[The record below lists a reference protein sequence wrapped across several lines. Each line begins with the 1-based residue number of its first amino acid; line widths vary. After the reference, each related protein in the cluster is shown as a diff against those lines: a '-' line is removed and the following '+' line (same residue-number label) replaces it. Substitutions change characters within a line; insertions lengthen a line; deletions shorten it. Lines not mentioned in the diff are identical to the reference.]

1 MSSNGSDLFSIQN
14 DPMHAKKSG
23 DRSTKWIFA
32 VLAFFGFLGLLMC
45 GGVVALVY
53 FAANRN
59 NVADLPVRSGGFR
72 EDAVRFNASLSK
84 KAKELSTNSPHGTFA
99 VPLESATESHTTNN
113 ATSADDVQLLDD
125 VRSWVEET
133 VAKSNLGE
141 APSLNKR
148 VFWAAVNQR
157 LNPRK
162 KNWLNSLLIEQL
174 FSQSD
179 PSPETE
185 GTGIVLD
192 VQRNGRFAH
201 ADLLFQSYTG
211 DALSIQWF
219 LFLEDAKWTIYDW
232 QRMEYGRRASDE
244 YANYFENIDLP
255 NVEGY
260 DLVCAKLASAVSKS
274 EDRNAALREIR
285 EAEAIKVLPR
295 DRHVTLLR
303 TAWSYQ
309 ELDSHT
315 DALRCLN
322 SISDKQASWGVWQTI
337 YESYRAQG
345 KDEDAAKA
353 LEEAIQQS
361 PSHPNMAS
369 RTSESLLSK
378 GQLSEAFDSSFRAWR
393 FFPRN
398 YMWTSNV
405 IRTVPIGKEIE
416 VLTAAASLDPSH
428 EILLDVIERM
438 SWSQRFTKEL
448 LTQLQS
454 EPWVTQDLIA
464 YLQLHEVEET
474 VEESESSAKSQNDF
488 ISNTNDKKLAIALA
502 LLTDSDSESIREK
515 ARSWFET
522 ECEIRNQFDLVINH
536 EKTRKSY
543 LTKISNTLAYDELWF
558 DRQKL
563 ISALERVSADASNE
577 PQVQAL
583 LGWGKQFSD
592 PQAAK
597 DHFEICLKEMEKPRD
612 SISEIA
618 SGEKSDDTVETPTE
632 LTPEWLTRIKLSLA
646 EIMVRQGQ
654 AIPALERW
662 MTDETIVRSIVD
674 WTINRQDADNLP
686 GMIKLL
692 QKDGSPAQRWLCL
705 KMEAALAAMAED
717 YKKSDE
723 LLRLASDF
731 LRGQND
737 ESTKWKAD
745 VIASLRG
752 AQLVERKQLE
762 LVPTLDE
769 PDLERLLL
777 EAFRTVDAIKD
788 IESTTTLVE
797 IAEKSEAKSDKLDRE
812 IFRAKAAIA
821 SSNQQWKQGASM
833 QKKVMELDGFNVDRN
848 FNTLDTLDWV
858 NAALLAG
865 ELNEVREKVEPL
877 PEVKQLVVTKA
888 NYLLVSNQIDSLR
901 NLLGKSSSDSVG
913 DWLTDAQTRK
923 WLQDKP
929 ETMRQLYE
937 QFAVS
942 PFGISVSTFGND
954 FSQLQLD
961 AAISSYAWDER
972 SILSR
977 LETLSSDRPSIS
989 KLNTRVT
996 RKNEGSWIVSI
1007 GNARYGLQI
1016 NSKPRGREAML
1027 PKELGDMVS
1036 KPLTWISLQSL
1047 QESDAIDGNL
1057 PSLMNAILD
1066 GVPDILVDVNKS
1078 IIWFGAQ
1085 IPKDWYAGHPPEI
1098 TSKTVFGYSLTYA
1111 DSIEPLEE
1119 PDSAAGK
1126 RISFF
1131 QARSILK
1138 KNASQ
1143 NVWVD
1148 VQLGT
1153 VTERVPGELFGIVE
1167 NETRM
1172 EIRLTGP
1179 SQLAPFLQ
1187 PGQRVIV
1194 YQCYRNE
1201 QSGLFESR

>member
-1 MSSNGSDLFSIQN
+1 MSSNGSHLFSIQN
-14 DPMHAKKSG
+14 DPMHAKKSV

-32 VLAFFGFLGLLMC
+32 VLAFFGFVGLLMC
-45 GGVVALVY
+45 GGVFALVY
-53 FAANRN
+53 FAANRS
-59 NVADLPVRSGGFR
+59 NVADLPTRSGGFR
-72 EDAVRFNASLSK
+72 EDAIRFNASLFK
-84 KAKELSTNSPHGTFA
+84 KAKELSTNSPTVTSA
-99 VPLESATESHTTNN
+99 VPLESAAESQTTDN
-113 ATSADDVQLLDD
+113 TSSGEDVQPVKE

-133 VAKSNLGE
+133 VAKSNTGE

-148 VFWAAVNQR
+148 VFLAAVNQR

-162 KNWLNSLLIEQL
+162 KNWLNSLLIEQI
-174 FSQSD
+174 FSQAD

-192 VQRNGRFAH
+192 VQRNGRFAR

-211 DALSIQWF
+211 DSLSIQWF
-219 LFLEDAKWTIYDW
+219 LILEDANWTIYDW
-232 QRMEYGRRASDE
+232 QRMEYGRRASEE
-244 YANYFENIDLP
+244 YANYFENIDSQD
-255 NVEGY
+255 VEGF
-260 DLVCAKLASAVSKS
+260 DLAIAKLGSAVSKS

-295 DRHVTLLR
+295 DHHVRLLR

-322 SISDKQASWGVWQTI
+322 SISDKHASWGVWQTI

-353 LEEAIQQS
+353 LEEAIRQS

-378 GQLSEAFDSSFRAWR
+378 GKLTEAFDSSFRAWR
-393 FFPRN
+393 YFPRN

-405 IRTVPIGKEIE
+405 IRTVPVGKEIE

-438 SWSQRFTKEL
+438 SWSQRFTKDL

-454 EPWVTQDLIA
+454 KPWVSKDLFA

-474 VEESESSAKSQNDF
+474 AEDGESSDNSRSNS
-488 ISNTNDKKLAIALA
+488 ISDANDKKLAIALA

-522 ECEIRNQFDLVINH
+522 ECETRNQFDLVINN

-543 LTKISNTLAYDELWF
+543 LTKISNTLAYDDLWF

-563 ISALERVSADASNE
+563 VTALERVSEDASKE
-577 PQVQAL
+577 PLVQAL

-597 DHFEICLKEMEKPRD
+597 DHFELCLKEMEKPRD
-612 SISEIA
+612 SVSEIA
-618 SGEKSDDTVETPTE
+618 SSEAIDATIETPDDQSS
-632 LTPEWLTRIKLSLA
+632 EWLTSIKFFLA

-692 QKDGSPAQRWLCL
+692 QEDGLPAQRWLCL
-705 KMEAALAAMAED
+705 KMEAALAAMSED

-731 LRGQND
+731 IRGQND

-752 AQLVERKQLE
+752 DQLMERRQLG
-762 LVPTLDE
+762 LVPTLNE

-777 EAFRTVDAIKD
+777 EALRSADTLQDM
-788 IESTTTLVE
+788 ESTTKLIE
-797 IAEKSEAKSDKLDRE
+797 IAESSEAKSDKLNRE
-812 IFRAKAAIA
+812 IFLAKASIA
-821 SSNQQWKQGASM
+821 ASGQQWQQAASM
-833 QKKVMELDGFNVDRN
+833 QKKVLDLDGFNADRN
-848 FNTLDTLDWV
+848 FNSLDTIDWV
-858 NAALLAG
+858 NASLLAG
-865 ELNEVREKVEPL
+865 ELNEVRDKVEPL
-877 PEVKQLVVTKA
+877 PDSRQLVVPKA
-888 NYLLVSNQIDSLR
+888 NYLLVSNQFDSLR
-901 NLLGKSSSDSVG
+901 ELLAKSSSDSVG

-942 PFGISVSTFGND
+942 PFGISVSTFGNE
-954 FSQLQLD
+954 FTQLQLD
-961 AAISSYAWDER
+961 AAISGYAFDER

-977 LETLSSDRPSIS
+977 LETLSGNQPSIS
-989 KLNTRVT
+989 KLNTRVA
-996 RKNEGSWIVSI
+996 RENEGSWIVSI
-1007 GNARYGLQI
+1007 GNARYGLQV
-1016 NSKPRGREAML
+1016 NSKSRGREAML
-1027 PKELGDMVS
+1027 SKELSEIVS

-1047 QESDAIDGNL
+1047 QENEAIEVSL
-1057 PSLMNAILD
+1057 PTLLHSILD
-1066 GVPDILVDVNKS
+1066 DVPEILVDIDRS
-1078 IIWFGAQ
+1078 IIWYGEQ
-1085 IPKDWYAGHPPEI
+1085 ISKDWHTRQHPAI
-1098 TSKTVFGYSLTYA
+1098 TPKTVFDRALTYA
-1111 DSIEPLEE
+1111 DSIQPLEE

-1126 RISFF
+1126 RISFL

-1148 VQLGT
+1148 VRLGT
-1153 VTERVPGELFGIVE
+1153 VTEQVPGELFGIVE
-1167 NETRM
+1167 NESRM
-1172 EIRLTGP
+1172 EIRLTGA

-1194 YQCYRNE
+1194 YQCYRN
-1201 QSGLFESR
+1201 

>member
-1 MSSNGSDLFSIQN
+1 MSSNGSHLFSIQN
-14 DPMHAKKSG
+14 DPMHAKKSV
-23 DRSTKWIFA
+23 DRSTKGIFA

-84 KAKELSTNSPHGTFA
+84 KTKELSTNSPPGTFA

-113 ATSADDVQLLDD
+113 ATSADDVPLLDD

-148 VFWAAVNQR
+148 VFWTAVNQR

-174 FSQSD
+174 FSQAD

-192 VQRNGRFAH
+192 VQRNGRFAR

-211 DALSIQWF
+211 DSLSIQWF
-219 LFLEDAKWTIYDW
+219 LILEDAKWTIYDW

-244 YANYFENIDLP
+244 YVNYFENIDLP

-309 ELDSHT
+309 ELDRHT

-322 SISDKQASWGVWQTI
+322 SISDKDASWGVWQTI
-337 YESYRAQG
+337 YESYRALG
-345 KDEDAAKA
+345 KDDEADHA
-353 LEEAIQQS
+353 LKEAIRQS
-361 PSHPNMAS
+361 PAHPNMAS
-369 RTSESLLSK
+369 RTSELLLSK
-378 GQLSEAFDSSFRAWR
+378 GQLTEAFESSFRAWR
-393 FFPRN
+393 FFPKN
-398 YMWTSNV
+398 YIWTSNV
-405 IRTVPIGKEIE
+405 IRTVPMGKEIE
-416 VLTAAASLDPSH
+416 VLEAAASLDPSQ
-428 EILLDVIERM
+428 EILLDLVERM
-438 SWSQRFTKEL
+438 SWSQRFTKDL
-448 LTQLQS
+448 LTQLQT

-464 YLQLHEVEET
+464 YLQLHEFEET
-474 VEESESSAKSQNDF
+474 VEESESSAKSQNDS

-563 ISALERVSADASNE
+563 VSALERVSADASNE

-592 PQAAK
+592 PQAALA
-597 DHFEICLKEMEKPRD
+597 HFEFCLQEMEKPRD
-612 SISEIA
+612 SVSEMAAGEMSDA
-618 SGEKSDDTVETPTE
+618 SKETAGEPG
-632 LTPEWLTRIKLSLA
+632 PEWLTRIKLFMA
-646 EIMVRQGQ
+646 ETMVQQGQ

-662 MTDETIVRSIVD
+662 MSDEEMVRSIVY
-674 WTINRQDADNLP
+674 WTIDCQDADLLP
-686 GMIKLL
+686 SMIKML
-692 QKDGSPAQRWLCL
+692 QEDGLPAQRWQSF
-705 KMEAALAAMAED
+705 KMEAALASMSED

-723 LLRLASDF
+723 LLRLASDS
-731 LRGQND
+731 LRSQND
-737 ESTKWKAD
+737 ESSKWKTD
-745 VIASLRG
+745 TIASLRG
-752 AQLVERKQLE
+752 AQLVQRGKLE

-777 EAFRTVDAIKD
+777 EAFRSAKSLKD
-788 IESTTTLVE
+788 TESTTKLVE
-797 IAEKSEAKSDKLDRE
+797 IAEKSETKSDKLNRE
-812 IFRAKAAIA
+812 IFRAKASIS
-821 SSNQQWKQGASM
+821 SSNQQWKQAAAMYG
-833 QKKVMELDGFNVDRN
+833 KVMELDGLNVDRN
-848 FNTLDTLDWV
+848 FNTSETIDWV
-858 NAALLAG
+858 NTALLAG
-865 ELNEVREKVEPL
+865 ELNEVGEKVEQL
-877 PEVKQLVVTKA
+877 PEAKQLVVPKA
-888 NYLLVSNQIDSLR
+888 NYLLVSNQFESLR
-901 NLLGKSSSDSVG
+901 QLLGNSSSNSVG
-913 DWLTDAQTRK
+913 DWLAAAQTRK
-923 WLQDKP
+923 WLQNKP
-929 ETMRQLYE
+929 ETMKQLYE
-937 QFAVS
+937 KFAVS
-942 PFGISVSTFGND
+942 PSGISVSTFGNE
-954 FSQLQLD
+954 FAQLRLD
-961 AAISSYAWDER
+961 AAVSSFPMDER

-989 KLNTRVT
+989 KLNTGVVRE
-996 RKNEGSWIVSI
+996 NERSWIVSI
-1007 GNARYGLQI
+1007 GNARYGLQV
-1016 NSKPRGREAML
+1016 SSHSRGREAML
-1027 PKELGDMVS
+1027 PKELRTIVS
-1036 KPLTWISLQSL
+1036 KPLTWISLQAL
-1047 QESDAIDGNL
+1047 QEYQKEDV
-1057 PSLMNAILD
+1057 SLSTLMHAILD
-1066 GVPDILVDVNKS
+1066 GVPEILVDADRA
-1078 IIWFGAQ
+1078 IIWYGEQ
-1085 IPKDWYAGHPPEI
+1085 IPKNWHVGERPGI
-1098 TSKTVFGYSLTYA
+1098 TAKTIFSHSLKYA
-1111 DSIEPLEE
+1111 DLIDQPEE
-1119 PDSAAGK
+1119 PDSVTSK
-1126 RISFF
+1126 PISLV

-1138 KNASQ
+1138 KNQSLQ
-1143 NVWVD
+1143 VWVD

-1153 VTERVPGELFGIVE
+1153 MTEQVPGELVGVFE
-1167 NETRM
+1167 NESRM
-1172 EIRLTGP
+1172 EIRLTQP

-1194 YQCYRNE
+1194 YQCYRN
-1201 QSGLFESR
+1201 